1 MQVLTPEQQ
10 YIYMYNQQLAYQ
22 QHVAYQQQLIFQQQ
36 QQQQLIF
43 QQQQQQQVYQDNSNN
58 PVNSDNQE
66 SPLPPPLQPIQNNI
80 GHGNSLNEFGLL
92 PNVNHGGYPYQK
104 CPYDCCRPVN
114 APMIKLNPTTK
125 FWQVIRHNK
134 KIYAEYISNCQY
146 GMQCTY
152 THCNYYHHPCMYNK

>member
-22 QHVAYQQQLIFQQQ
+22 QHVAYQQQLAYQ
-36 QQQQLIF
+36 QQQQLEYQRQQQQLEY
-43 QQQQQQQVYQDNSNN
+43 QQQQQDNLNN
-58 PVNSDNQE
+58 PVNPDNQA
-66 SPLPPPLQPIQNNI
+66 PLQPIQNNI

-146 GMQCTY
+146 GMQCTD

>member
-22 QHVAYQQQLIFQQQ
+22 QHVAYQQHIAYQQHLAYQQQLEYQQQ
-36 QQQQLIF
+36 QQQE
-43 QQQQQQQVYQDNSNN
+43 NSQENQEY
-58 PVNSDNQE
+58 QE
-66 SPLPPPLQPIQNNI
+66 SPLPPPLLQPIQNNINNI
-80 GHGNSLNEFGLL
+80 GHGNSLNEFALL

-104 CPYDCCRPVN
+104 CPYDCCRPIN
-114 APMIKLNPTTK
+114 APMIKEHPTTK

-146 GMQCTY
+146 GMQCVD

>member
-22 QHVAYQQQLIFQQQ
+22 QHVAYQQQLAYQQLAYQQQ
-36 QQQQLIF
+36 QQQE
-43 QQQQQQQVYQDNSNN
+43 NSQE
-58 PVNSDNQE
+58 NQE
-66 SPLPPPLQPIQNNI
+66 PPLPPPLSPPLQPPIQNNYNNI
-80 GHGNSLNEFGLL
+80 G
-92 PNVNHGGYPYQK
+92 HGGYPYQK

-114 APMIKLNPTTK
+114 APMIKENPTTK

-146 GMQCTY
+146 GMQCVD

>member
-36 QQQQLIF
+36 QQQQLIL
-43 QQQQQQQVYQDNSNN
+43 QQQQQQQQENSNN
-58 PVNSDNQE
+58 PVNQENQE
-66 SPLPPPLQPIQNNI
+66 SPLPPPLSPSLQPTENNFNI
-80 GHGNSLNEFGLL
+80 
-92 PNVNHGGYPYQK
+92 VDHGGYPYQK

-114 APMIKLNPTTK
+114 APMIKENPTTK

-146 GMQCTY
+146 GMQCTD